1 MTLIKNISG
10 FRGTIG
16 GNNLENLT
24 PTDIVTSIS
33 AFSRLIKENNPNSS
47 SLTVMTGRDGR
58 KSGRMIQSIVNST
71 FNSMG
76 IIVIDAGLSTTP
88 TICWGVLN
96 NDSVGGLMITASHN
110 PEEYNGLKFFNSEG
124 EFLSREDVSKLIEY
138 SESKNHI
145 FSSNNSLGTISEY
158 DRLIDDHVDAI
169 LNLKILPLDEIRE
182 LKLSVSADA
191 INSGGSIAIPKLLDK
206 LNIQYNIIN
215 SEIKGVFNHTP
226 EPLAENLT
234 DLSES
239 IKVNKS
245 DFGIAVDPDVD
256 RLVFFDENGEIL
268 GEEYTQV
275 FCSDFVLSKNK
286 GDTVSTLSSS
296 NALKDLTI
304 SYGQKYYSTPV
315 GEMNVVKKMKEVSSI
330 VGGEGGGGIIYPE
343 LHYGRDALVGIA
355 LFLGLLVDKECK
367 VSELKSQYSSYY
379 MKKIKIT
386 LKDSKLIDRT
396 FNVIT
401 ENYSELSPNTED
413 GVRIDFDDAWVHMR
427 KSNTE
432 PIIRIF
438 AEANSQ
444 DIADTYALKIEK
456 EIKSVSS

>member
-1 MTLIKNISG
+1 
-10 FRGTIG
+10 
-16 GNNLENLT
+16 
-24 PTDIVTSIS
+24 
-33 AFSRLIKENNPNSS
+33 
-47 SLTVMTGRDGR
+47 
-58 KSGRMIQSIVNST
+58 
-71 FNSMG
+71 MG
-76 IIVIDAGLSTTP
+76 INVIDAGLSTTP

-456 EIKSVSS
+456 EIKSISS